1 MQRAILKNIS
11 FCDYFTNEEPEKFV
25 MGITVCYQDTVT
37 RIQTETNIDV
47 VISTAITAPFVGPQ
61 LRDAIIAG
69 KPEGFSLGA
78 GDIIMFSFSKGNAL

>member
-1 MQRAILKNIS
+1 MQRAVLVRIDN
-11 FCDYFTNEEPEKFV
+11 CDYYTYEEPEKFTMNIV
-25 MGITVCYQDTVT
+25 VCYQDTET
-37 RIQTETNIDV
+37 RIEYMQNVSVLIN
-47 VISTAITAPFVGPQ
+47 TAITAPFAGPQ